1 MATNRFSARLLRNLP
16 AKVMSFVAA
25 LLLLLLHDATRLEE
39 RFVNVPLT
47 IEVDEGLI
55 TSDRAPTQVRLRLR
69 GEPDEVF
76 AILEQ
81 DLRATVDLRRVRE
94 VGEYRAAVEIERV
107 GAAAATTVLE
117 VQSDPDTVT
126 VPLERKLV
134 RALEVQPVTSG
145 FLPVGFE
152 LEDLISAPS
161 IVEVEGAESSVSAL
175 TAIVTEE
182 IDLTGRRDSFTERV
196 RLVRPDSLVRFRGGD
211 VIEVRGVVAERL
223 VLHSFDRVQVLVN
236 GLSPDLLLSG
246 SLPIGTVRV
255 QTSEARLATVD
266 PTEVRLEVDASGI
279 LTPGRVLLPARAVV
293 PTDFVVLQFD
303 PRAVQLDI
311 RVAR

>member
-1 MATNRFSARLLRNLP
+1 MATNRLSARLLRNLP

-223 VLHSFDRVQVLVN
+223 VLHAFDEVQVLVN

-311 RVAR
+311 RMAR

>member
-1 MATNRFSARLLRNLP
+1 MATNRLSARLLRNLP

-152 LEDLISAPS
+152 LKDLISAPS

-223 VLHSFDRVQVLVN
+223 VLHAFDEVQVLVN

-266 PTEVRLEVDASGI
+266 PAEVRLEVDASGI

-311 RVAR
+311 QVAR